1 MMKNCVISA
10 VGKDSLHKEWI
21 SGECNFDLHLVV
33 YDESYDDFVGDT
45 PYVCSMKGYKLKVV
59 YHYLQTH
66 PDVLDAYEYFFIP
79 DDDILMDSNCIN
91 SLFDAMPYYGLRIAQ
106 PALVNSYYLWGHTL
120 KDPYSVL
127 RYTNF
132 VEMMV
137 PCFSREALGKV
148 LFTFNENETGWG
160 TETHWPLLIHAS
172 PNDMA
177 VIDAVSVVHTR
188 PIRSGQSIH
197 RHEAMEYLKK
207 YGLTTQVIEYGYV
220 PVVGRETFLL
230 GRETYERMVN
240 LLKNQLP
247 RVFCSD
253 SFGIDGYG
261 GYICLLYELGRIT
274 QSKLYVDAAMTMLR
288 QSFQCYS
295 DFVFEPPIALKEYFE
310 ESKKSLS
317 DYLEICLFQL
327 SQLSPIIQA
336 YHAYKCFCSNLEI
349 LYLLKLRRALDSIN
363 QQQSL
368 SFIEQ
373 LMLADILLN
382 NQILDYGNSK
392 I

>member
-45 PYVCSMKGYKLKVV
+45 PYVCFMKGYKLKVV

-66 PDVLDAYEYFFIP
+66 PDVLDAYEYFFVP
-79 DDDILMDSNCIN
+79 DDDISMDSSCIN
-91 SLFDAMPYYGLRIAQ
+91 SLFDMMSHYGLRIAQ

-197 RHEAMEYLKK
+197 RHDAMEYLRK
-207 YGLTTQVIEYGYV
+207 YGLATQVMEYGYV
-220 PVVGRETFLL
+220 SVGGGETFLL
-230 GRETYERMVN
+230 DRETYGTMAD
-240 LLKNQLP
+240 LLRKQLP
-247 RVFCSD
+247 KVFCSD
-253 SFGIDGYG
+253 SFGMDGYG
-261 GYICLLYELGRIT
+261 GYICLLCELGKIT
-274 QSKLYVDAAMTMLR
+274 QSKLYTDAATRILV
-288 QSFQCYS
+288 QSSQCNS
-295 DFVFEPPIALKEYFE
+295 GSHMNPITLNAYFDGAR
-310 ESKKSLS
+310 KCLAG
-317 DYLEICLFQL
+317 YLESCLSL
-327 SQLSPIIQA
+327 LGRLSPIAQA
-336 YHAYKCFCSNLEI
+336 YDAYRCFCSNKEI
-349 LYLLKLRRALDSIN
+349 SCVSKIRHSLGLIKR
-363 QQQSL
+363 QQPL
-368 SFIEQ
+368 SFQEQ
-373 LMLADILLN
+373 LMLAEILLN
-382 NQILDYGNSK
+382 NQIQVNENSDV
-392 I
+392 